1 MRKLEEEL
9 LKKVL
14 EFIEKGKGDILRL
27 EHIRDS
33 IKKGKELYQSDQ
45 NYLEDLFSESGLTE
59 GKIPSK
65 ESPDSEKKLNSED
78 SPKDKT
84 VDKFKEEL
92 GNNNEK
98 IEKVEEKIDD
108 KQKTNV
114 SVNYKSKRKTLVL
127 SVVVGLLGLMGVGHI
142 YLGRV
147 RRGIIILIIAPL
159 SWTMI
164 LISFTMLGLLDEL
177 EEDVMVDTIGV
188 LGGIELVLGIGLFA
202 LFIWQILNSR
212 KLCKEYNEYLE
223 QNGRPP
229 W

>member
-1 MRKLEEEL
+1 MRKLDEKL

-108 KQKTNV
+108 KQKTSV
-114 SVNYKSKRKTLVL
+114 SMNYKSQRKTLVL

-142 YLGRV
+142 YLGRL

-164 LISFTMLGLLDEL
+164 LISFTILGLAEP
-177 EEDVMVDTIGV
+177 EEDIMIATFGV
-188 LGGIELVLGIGLFA
+188 LGGIEIVLGIGLFV

-223 QNGRPP
+223 QNGRAP

>member
-1 MRKLEEEL
+1 MRKLDEKL

-108 KQKTNV
+108 KQKTSV
-114 SVNYKSKRKTLVL
+114 SVNYKSQRKTLVL
-127 SVVVGLLGLMGVGHI
+127 SLVVGLLGLMGVGHI
-142 YLGRV
+142 YLGRL
-147 RRGIIILIIAPL
+147 RRGVIILIIAPL

-164 LISFTMLGLLDEL
+164 LISFTILGLAEP
-177 EEDVMVDTIGV
+177 EEDIMIATIGV
-188 LGGIELVLGIGLFA
+188 LGGIEIVLGIGLFV

-223 QNGRPP
+223 QNGRAP

>member
-1 MRKLEEEL
+1 MS
-9 LKKVL
+9 
-14 EFIEKGKGDILRL
+14 D
-27 EHIRDS
+27 DS
-33 IKKGKELYQSDQ
+33 NTNKR
-45 NYLEDLFSESGLTE
+45 
-59 GKIPSK
+59 
-65 ESPDSEKKLNSED
+65 SEKKPNSED
-78 SPKDKT
+78 SPKDET

-92 GNNNEK
+92 GENNEK
-98 IEKVEEKIDD
+98 IEEKIDD
-108 KQKTNV
+108 KQKTSV

-127 SVVVGLLGLMGVGHI
+127 SVVVGLLGFMGVGHI

-164 LISFTMLGLLDEL
+164 FISFAMLGLLDEL
-177 EEDVMVDTIGV
+177 EEDVMVAVFGV
-188 LGGIELVLGIGLFA
+188 LGGIEIVLGIGLFV

-223 QNGRPP
+223 KNGRAP

>member
-1 MRKLEEEL
+1 
-9 LKKVL
+9 VA
-14 EFIEKGKGDILRL
+14 GDSNT
-27 EHIRDS
+27 D
-33 IKKGKELYQSDQ
+33 K
-45 NYLEDLFSESGLTE
+45 
-59 GKIPSK
+59 
-65 ESPDSEKKLNSED
+65 NSED
-78 SPKDKT
+78 FPKDET
-84 VDKFKEEL
+84 VDKSKEEL
-92 GNNNEK
+92 GNNNKK
-98 IEKVEEKIDD
+98 IEKVEEKTDD
-108 KQKTNV
+108 KQKTSV

-164 LISFTMLGLLDEL
+164 FISFGMLRFDEL
-177 EEDVMVDTIGV
+177 EEDVMVATIREIGV
-188 LGGIELVLGIGLFA
+188 IALVLEIGLFA

-223 QNGRPP
+223 QNGRAP

>member
-1 MRKLEEEL
+1 MS
-9 LKKVL
+9 
-14 EFIEKGKGDILRL
+14 D
-27 EHIRDS
+27 DS
-33 IKKGKELYQSDQ
+33 NTDK
-45 NYLEDLFSESGLTE
+45 N
-59 GKIPSK
+59 
-65 ESPDSEKKLNSED
+65 SEKKLNSED

-108 KQKTNV
+108 KQKTSV
-114 SVNYKSKRKTLVL
+114 SVNYKSQRKTLVL

-142 YLGRV
+142 YLGRL
-147 RRGIIILIIAPL
+147 RRGVIILIIAPL
-159 SWTMI
+159 CWVMI
-164 LISFTMLGLLDEL
+164 MISYILLGLAEP
-177 EEDVMVDTIGV
+177 EEDIMIATIGV
-188 LGGIELVLGIGLFA
+188 LGGITLVIVIGLFV

-223 QNGRPP
+223 QNGRAP